1 MTELTVTDKIARLFL
16 VNLPADVIL
25 NDKID
30 DRRFPQDRLV
40 ELIRCYCQE
49 YSDTEARLISRYQLG
64 NTKDQNVFQT
74 VAEAVRDLLI
84 VRENQIRCRYEN
96 ILRWK
101 KLSRELGEDLL
112 ACVFLADMYREHE
125 TCWKDFAWDIV
136 LGHDNQQLN
145 AIMKEGI
152 SENHFHLFGA
162 APSFPMIWLRMMNDI
177 RHGKYMAGL
186 MGIEQSRRHYQYELS
201 GEKGRVSLS
210 ALILQAA
217 LMRALMYAALM
228 QQTGELSED
237 DDGIYRLLCL
247 LECGEGI
254 VHERYEI
261 ESLVERLRLRT
272 LSMSGDGEMPVDYA
286 LCGSREP
293 VEYSNWLFQ
302 GERQLVYGMLCD
314 IFTDGR
320 LPGCIQR
327 LLYPYLVI
335 RTWFRKELVQN
346 NSNIGFENFSV
357 YNRRKGHF
365 LPVDLTGKQKRLF
378 WQEKE
383 RKQNL
388 KWMVQHAVLESF
400 QPDNLKSLEI
410 RITPADDFAANV
422 KQIETYDRL
431 LVNQKIPDRQPW
443 KHRRKNE
450 FLSAEQF
457 FYVYHFAKKQDDP
470 PKQEGMPL
478 CRHYRLRGSLDKK
491 TTAII
496 NMRKLRP
503 EIACRVRGI
512 DACAAEIGCRPE
524 VFACCFRRLRMDVPL
539 VMERETGQYVI
550 AEYFKNEL
558 AACFQK
564 ERMEVPQLAVT
575 YHAGEDFLDPVDGLR
590 ALDEAMRFLEMGSG
604 DRFGH
609 ATVLGLDLQKW
620 YERKGYWIHLKA
632 QDYLDNMMWFYM
644 MIQEMQMEGCELLKE
659 HLHREFLD
667 TYRQICMGSEP
678 MKEDG
683 FAEQVT
689 IYSYYEAWKLRG
701 DSPTLYQEK
710 RYKEPD
716 WPKTVA
722 GLIPS
727 KIPAGERRQETGEQ
741 VLLYYHYHFNQD
753 VKKRGDKVVEKQIP
767 LLYVRGAQ
775 QLQKCMRK
783 RIAEKGIGIE
793 VNPSSNLLISTMD
806 SYAEHP
812 VLNLYTMGLDEGKKT
827 VQMYVSIN
835 TDDRGVFHTSL
846 ESEYALMAAS
856 VENLVDE
863 NGEKRY
869 SPQEVYEWL
878 DRIRVMGNQQV
889 F

>member
-1 MTELTVTDKIARLFL
+1 MIELTATDKIAKLFFAD
-16 VNLPADVIL
+16 LPADVIL

-30 DRRFPQDRLV
+30 DRKFPEERLV

-49 YSDTEARLISRYQLG
+49 YSDTEAKLISSYQLKR
-64 NTKDQNVFQT
+64 TEDQNVFQT

-112 ACVFLADMYREHE
+112 VCVFLADKYRENKI
-125 TCWKDFAWDIV
+125 CWKDFIWDVV

-162 APSFPMIWLRMMNDI
+162 APAFPMIWIRMMNDV

-186 MGIEQSRRHYQYELS
+186 MGMEQNRRHFQYGLS

-210 ALILQAA
+210 VLLLQAA
-217 LMRALMYAALM
+217 LMRALMFVALTR
-228 QQTGELSED
+228 QPGELSEEENSL
-237 DDGIYRLLCL
+237 YRLLNL

-261 ESLVERLRLRT
+261 EMLVERLRLR
-272 LSMSGDGEMPVDYA
+272 LLPMSGNGDIPADYA
-286 LCGSREP
+286 LYGSMEP
-293 VEYSNWLFQ
+293 EKYSNWLFQ
-302 GERQLVYGMLCD
+302 GERKLVYKMLCD
-314 IFTDGR
+314 ILVDGY

-335 RTWFRKELVQN
+335 CTWFRKELVQN

-357 YNRRKGHF
+357 YNKRKGYF
-365 LPVDLTGKQKRLF
+365 LPIESTGKQKRIF
-378 WQEKE
+378 WQAKE
-383 RKQNL
+383 REQNL

-400 QPDNLKSLEI
+400 QPGHLKSLEI
-410 RITPADDFAANV
+410 RITPTDDFSANV

-431 LVNQKIPDRQPW
+431 LWNQKIPNRQPW
-443 KHRRKNE
+443 KHKQKNE
-450 FLSAEQF
+450 FLSAERF
-457 FYVYHFAKKQDDP
+457 FYVYHFSKKQDDP
-470 PKQEGMPL
+470 PAQEGLTL
-478 CRHYRLRGSLDKK
+478 CRHERLRKSLDRQAQ
-491 TTAII
+491 AII
-496 NMRKLRP
+496 KMRRLRP

-539 VMERETGQYVI
+539 VMSAEMGRYVI
-550 AEYFKNEL
+550 AEYFQDEAEKY
-558 AACFQK
+558 FQK
-564 ERMEVPQLAVT
+564 AQIEVPQLAVT

-590 ALDEAMRFLEMGSG
+590 ALDEAMRFLEMRSG

-609 ATVLGLDLQKW
+609 ATVLGLDPQKW
-620 YERKGYWIHLKA
+620 YDRKGYCIHLKA
-632 QDYLDNMMWFYM
+632 QDYLDNVMWFYM
-644 MIQEMQMEGCELLKE
+644 MIQELQMEGCELLKE
-659 HLHREFLD
+659 YLHREFLD
-667 TYRQICMGSEP
+667 TYRQIYIGSNSETDS
-678 MKEDG
+678 ELVG
-683 FAEQVT
+683 QVT
-689 IYSYYEAWKLRG
+689 IYTYYDAWKLRG
-701 DSPTLYQEK
+701 DSPMC
-710 RYKEPD
+710 YKYKKFELD
-716 WPKTVA
+716 QSQDDI

-727 KIPAGERRQETGEQ
+727 NISAEEREREMEEI
-741 VLLYYHYHFNQD
+741 VSLYYHYHFNR
-753 VKKRGDKVVEKQIP
+753 KIRERGRNIVEKTIP
-767 LLYVRGAQ
+767 TIYMKGVL
-775 QLQKCMRK
+775 QLQRCMRK
-783 RIAEKGIGIE
+783 KIAEKGIGIE

-812 VLNLYTMGLDEGKKT
+812 ILNLYTMGLDREKKA

-856 VENLVDE
+856 VEALVDE

-869 SPQEVYEWL
+869 SSQEVYEWL
-878 DRIRVMGNQQV
+878 NRIRMMGNHQV